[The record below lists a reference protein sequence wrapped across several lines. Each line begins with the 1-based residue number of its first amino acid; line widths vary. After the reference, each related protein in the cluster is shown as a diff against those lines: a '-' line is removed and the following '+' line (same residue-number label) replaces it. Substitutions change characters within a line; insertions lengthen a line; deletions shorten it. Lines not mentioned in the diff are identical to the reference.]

1 MRGEILYRKIY
12 AIFNENENHI
22 TYTNITYTTYLLI
35 SIYVLI
41 CDKFPISFFRS
52 IYYSLIKNFKS

>member
-1 MRGEILYRKIY
+1 MYLYKMRGEILYRKIY

-41 CDKFPISFFRS
+41 CDKFKISNFLS
-52 IYYSLIKNFKS
+52 I

>member
-41 CDKFPISFFRS
+41 CDKFKISNFLS
-52 IYYSLIKNFKS
+52 I